1 MSKVSGKD
9 DGLEV
14 RVREFLD
21 AQPYLES
28 IDELELSAEQRA
40 GKKADYFVNVE
51 GRREVVVELKSLRDC
66 MDDKVQVL
74 IDEYASQAGWPIV
87 VGTTSIEQVL
97 AHHPRGKE
105 INEHLV
111 KAITSPIEKGF
122 GSANRQI
129 RETKAN
135 FGLPRAKGL
144 LVFANGNNEIVTPE
158 IAAYRIWQL
167 WGKRKHGSLLERLRS
182 RLGIRKRAYSNIDSV
197 IVLQAPD
204 IENGLAMGG
213 LQYEGGLTVRGMEGT
228 LEEHLHVGWARR
240 HGIEFAAGVEIR
252 SAEELGAFSR
262 SVGRKTFNAAG
273 RNKYN

>member
-1 MSKVSGKD
+1 MSKVSGKGD
-9 DGLEV
+9 HLEN
-14 RVREFLD
+14 RVRQFLN

-40 GKKADYFVNVE
+40 GKKADYFVTAE

-66 MDDKVQVL
+66 MDDKVQMIL
-74 IDEYASQAGWPIV
+74 DEYASQAGWPVV

-97 AHHPRGKE
+97 AHHPRGRE
-105 INEHLV
+105 VNEHLV
-111 KAITSPIEKGF
+111 AAITSPIENGF
-122 GSANRQI
+122 RSANRQI
-129 RETKAN
+129 RQTKAN

-167 WGKRKHGSLLERLRS
+167 WGKRKHGSPLERLRN
-182 RLGIRKRAYSNIDSV
+182 RLGFGKRAYSSIDSV

-213 LQYEGGLTVRGMEGT
+213 LQYEGGLTVRGMDGT
-228 LEEHLHVGWARR
+228 VEEHLHVGWARH
-240 HGIEFAAGVEIR
+240 HGIEYAAGVEIR
-252 SAEELGAFSR
+252 SAEALGAFSR
-262 SVGRKTFNAAG
+262 SGGRKTFNAAG
-273 RNKYN
+273 RSK